1 MNWAIRRLAGASTEW
16 VSISQ
21 GEYAS
26 AVLALDTVLHVLE
39 LEEKWD
45 VLIGNYEELEVEL
58 LRLTTEKAIHRHSTW
73 HDGARNR
80 RLLNRRVNNLL
91 SSCRLYIDHLR
102 HSFTLIFGEASP
114 ELSVIDAAR
123 HREYDSSFSYRLL
136 EELRNYTQ
144 HRRLPIDVEMTT
156 FKPTTYGEES
166 QVACALTPM
175 LETAN
180 VLEDIKVKARFRPE
194 LESQPDRID
203 LKVHCRG
210 YVHSLFKIHVTVRAQ
225 VAPRITQSEALITDL
240 MARYATVHNHSLVGL
255 HVVAQTDEEP
265 YPIVTEKKPLFKEP
279 LSELRA
285 MQERNDLYP
294 DFARHYVTGQDTTKI
309 IQERPNNRV
318 ERTGDPRPGHRP
330 AHS

>member
-16 VSISQ
+16 VTITQDEYTSAIS
-21 GEYAS
+21 
-26 AVLALDTVLHVLE
+26 ALDDVLHVLE

-73 HDGARNR
+73 HDGSRNR

-102 HSFTLIFGEASP
+102 HSFTRIFGADSSQ
-114 ELSVIDAAR
+114 LTTIDSVR
-123 HREYDSSFSYRLL
+123 HREYDTSFSYRLL

-144 HRRLPIDVEMTT
+144 HRRLPIDVELTT
-156 FKPTTYGEES
+156 FKPTTYGEDS

-175 LETAN
+175 LMTAN
-180 VLEDIKVKARFRPE
+180 VLEDEKVKERFRSE
-194 LESQPDRID
+194 LESQPERLD

-210 YVHSLFKIHVTVRAQ
+210 YVHSLYKIHVDVRCL
-225 VAPRITQSEALITDL
+225 VSPRVTQAESLITDL
-240 MARYATVHNHSLVGL
+240 MTRYSAQHSHSLVGL
-255 HVVAQTDEEP
+255 HVVAQTDDTP
-265 YPIVTEKKPLFKEP
+265 YPSVTEKKPLFKEP
-279 LSELRA
+279 LMELRA

-318 ERTGDPRPGHRP
+318 ERTGDPRPGHRS